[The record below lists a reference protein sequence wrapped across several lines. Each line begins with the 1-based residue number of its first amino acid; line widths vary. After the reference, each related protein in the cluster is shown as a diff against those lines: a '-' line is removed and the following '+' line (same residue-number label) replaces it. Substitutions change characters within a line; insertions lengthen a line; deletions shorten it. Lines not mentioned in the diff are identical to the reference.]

1 MMARREAFS
10 FKIEGMKELDKML
23 KELPKSTRKTVVR
36 NSLKKAAKPIAD
48 AYKRNIPQSGRA
60 TGKTLADRVEITSKL
75 KPSQRSFGPRDRTM
89 VEMFVGSSA
98 PHAHLVEFGTGPRY
112 QKETGRYTG
121 SMPPNPYLR
130 NAFDATRRQA
140 LEILRDEMWKNIM
153 RSAERIRKKAVRG
166 TLGKRQ
172 HAELLA
178 KSRQRWFR

>member
-1 MMARREAFS
+1 
-10 FKIEGMKELDKML
+10 
-23 KELPKSTRKTVVR
+23 
-36 NSLKKAAKPIAD
+36 
-48 AYKRNIPQSGRA
+48 
-60 TGKTLADRVEITSKL
+60 
-75 KPSQRSFGPRDRTM
+75 
-89 VEMFVGSSA
+89 MFVGSSA

-112 QKETGRYTG
+112 QKKTGRYTG
-121 SMPPNPYLR
+121 SMPPAPYLR

-178 KSRQRWFR
+178 KSRRRWFR